1 MIWKFKRHRSDIRLV
16 FKSTS
21 IDRASIN
28 LLYSFFTICQLFQF
42 SIFSNCPISKVVEFS
57 IFNFVRFSIFF
68 RFSKLSNFQFC
79 PYFNFCP
86 IFNFV
91 QFSIFVEFSIFVKF
105 SILSNY
111 QFSPIFCPTFW
122 FCQFT
127 ILSRA
132 VDWNF
137 QSCFKMIFWRTLW
150 FDKLCKESV
159 FALYSPSL
167 SSCLLAT
174 QKDRPQHKCF
184 KKKLLCFLFYFPSL
198 PISFQMALLQFA
210 LVHPFPDKSQGHLF
224 SEKSPSL
231 SSFLPIP
238 VFKIMHIF

>member
-79 PYFNFCP
+79 PYFNFCRIFNFCQ

-91 QFSIFVEFSIFVKF
+91 QF
-105 SILSNY
+105 
-111 QFSPIFCPTFW
+111 
-122 FCQFT
+122 T
-127 ILSRA
+127 ILSRV